1 MKAKFYYAS
10 VVSVEKEIPDKF
22 RQVLLHPDLCDA
34 GKLCDEFSDFLD
46 AAWQEIK
53 NKDEEF
59 RYPVG
64 VYPTDGSGYF
74 AEY

>member
-1 MKAKFYYAS
+1 MKAKFYYTS

-22 RQVLLHPDLCDA
+22 RLILSHPDLRSAD
-34 GKLCDEFSDFLD
+34 KLYDEFSDFLD
-46 AAWQEIK
+46 TAWQEIK
-53 NKDEEF
+53 RRDEEF